1 MFSSFLYFAIEG
13 RKKQDGILP
22 TGMLLLFR
30 RDTLLLFQGSVCYI
44 TAALQKRYDSAP
56 CFKQKFNFLNFSA
69 AYLYGK
75 A

>member
-30 RDTLLLFQGSVCYI
+30 RDTGS
-44 TAALQKRYDSAP
+44 DGG
-56 CFKQKFNFLNFSA
+56 F
-69 AYLYGK
+69 
-75 A
+75 